1 MERGCEETKGET
13 QRHTVGDVL
22 LGYQSDVRLGAVQG
36 YTVPADAYECPLYKT
51 NVRAGVLNT
60 TGQVR
65 RSVPCPDADP
75 AKFSFHFSCAG
86 LRPPLHCSIASC
98 CLWRETDMH
107 PKDAIV
113 TPA

>member
-1 MERGCEETKGET
+1 M
-13 QRHTVGDVL
+13 

-65 RSVPCPDADP
+65 RSVPMP
-75 AKFSFHFSCAG
+75 
-86 LRPPLHCSIASC
+86 
-98 CLWRETDMH
+98 
-107 PKDAIV
+107 
-113 TPA
+113 